1 MLVAADFGHTLA
13 VSPSKQARD
22 ANNRDRYFGGDEFEV
37 SVFYLMAMGDMNK
50 VMEIDHEDGS
60 TSQEE
65 RSREDVQKSRVAV
78 RDVSGREN

>member
-1 MLVAADFGHTLA
+1 MLVTSDFGYTLVV
-13 VSPSKQARD
+13 VSPSRQARD

-37 SVFYLMAMGDMNK
+37 SVFYLMPMDDMCDK
-50 VMEIDHEDGS
+50 DGS

-78 RDVSGREN
+78 RHVSGCGN